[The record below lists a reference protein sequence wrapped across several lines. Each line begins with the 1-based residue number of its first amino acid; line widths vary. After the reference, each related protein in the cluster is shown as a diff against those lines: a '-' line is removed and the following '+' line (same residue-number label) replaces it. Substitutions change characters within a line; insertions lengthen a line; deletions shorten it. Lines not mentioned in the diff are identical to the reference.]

1 LPTNIRIHPA
11 YAERFRCIGSSCEDT
26 CCRGWTVPVDRKTCD
41 KYQALPQ
48 GPLRVL
54 VNSSVVRTPENES
67 ATPGAVNSLP
77 FATIRMNDA
86 GECPLLTKENLCRVQ
101 AEVGPDFL
109 PHTCATYP
117 RVLSPLGAGG
127 EEALTL
133 SCPEAV
139 RLVLFTPDLPLRV
152 EIPEVEETSS
162 DETPGTGSLMGN
174 FWPIR
179 AAALRLVRNRSYPLW
194 QRIFLLE
201 LLCRRIDSIARGE
214 LKQSYSGFLS
224 GFETVV
230 EAGSLRGPMAS
241 LPADRKAQL
250 DVVLRLAGLML
261 RKSIVTPRFAACAQA
276 FTSGIGNGPG
286 ATLDSLAAH
295 YALAHDRY
303 YAPFFDRRPHIMENL
318 LINML
323 FRYQFPFGRD
333 VMRNGGQPQLA
344 RQSALLVAQFA
355 LMRGLLIGV
364 AGHYGAAFSE
374 AHVAHTVQAASKH
387 FEHHTEFLNL
397 AHELLV
403 ESRMDGARGLAILL
417 RNAGV
422 ERGANESIPASNDVW
437 HGNGQEQRNYQPI
450 PLES

>member
-1 LPTNIRIHPA
+1 MQRNLRIHPA

-26 CCRGWTVPVDRKTCD
+26 CCKGWTVPIDRETWE
-41 KYQALPQ
+41 KYQALQQ

-54 VNSSVVRTPENES
+54 VDSCVERAPENIAAAQDTEN
-67 ATPGAVNSLP
+67 THF
-77 FATIRMNDA
+77 FATIRMNEA
-86 GECPLLTKENLCRVQ
+86 GECPLLTNENLCRVQ
-101 AEVGPDFL
+101 SEVGPDL
-109 PHTCATYP
+109 LSHTCATYP
-117 RVLSPLGAGG
+117 RISSPLGAGG
-127 EEALTL
+127 ELALTL
-133 SCPEAV
+133 SCPEAA
-139 RLVLFTPDLPLRV
+139 RLVLFTANLPLCV
-152 EIPEVEETSS
+152 EIPEAEEIPT
-162 DETPGTGSLMGN
+162 DEGSNTGSLMAS
-174 FWPIR
+174 FWLIR
-179 AAALRLVRNRSYPLW
+179 AVALRLVRNRSYPLW

-230 EAGSLRGPMAS
+230 ETGALRGPMAS
-241 LPADRKAQL
+241 LPVDRKAQL
-250 DVVLRLAGLML
+250 DIVLRLAGLML
-261 RKSIVTPRFAACAQA
+261 RKSMVTPRFAACAQA

-295 YALAHDRY
+295 YTWAHDHY
-303 YAPFFDRRPHIMENL
+303 YAPFFDRQPHIMENL
-318 LINML
+318 LINMI

-333 VMRNGGQPQLA
+333 IMRNGGQPQLA

-374 AHVAHTVQAASKH
+374 AHVVHTVQAASKH
-387 FEHHTEFLNL
+387 FEHHSEFLNL

-403 ESRMDGARGLAILL
+403 ESQMDGARGLAILL
-417 RNAGV
+417 RNAEV
-422 ERGANESIPASNDVW
+422 ERGADEFIPAGIGVW
-437 HGNGQEQRNYQPI
+437 HGDGREQRDSRQI